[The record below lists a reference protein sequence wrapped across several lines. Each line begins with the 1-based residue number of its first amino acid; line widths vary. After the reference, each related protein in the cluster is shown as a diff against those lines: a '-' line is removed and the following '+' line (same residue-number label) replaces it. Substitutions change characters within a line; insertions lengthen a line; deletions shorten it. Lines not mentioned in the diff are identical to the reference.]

1 MDKIV
6 KDMIRFLNLI
16 CLRRCKLSDAKK
28 IIRRENSQE

>member
-16 CLRRCKLSDAKK
+16 CLRRCKVSAAKK
-28 IIRRENSQE
+28 IMKREKSQE